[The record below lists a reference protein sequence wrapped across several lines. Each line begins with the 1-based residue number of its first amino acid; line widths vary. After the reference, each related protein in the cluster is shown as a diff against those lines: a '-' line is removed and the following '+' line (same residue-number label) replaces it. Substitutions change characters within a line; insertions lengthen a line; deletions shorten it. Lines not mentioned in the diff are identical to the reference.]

1 MVFGRPPFMSVA
13 DDPKETQ
20 YKIIN
25 WPRYLDVS
33 PRAGGAHLSRHT
45 QLCDW
50 WSVGVILYEMVFG
63 RPPFMSVADDPKETQ
78 YKIFCVSSLPN
89 NEPIN
94 NPLCFGID
102 FKNLRST
109 RAEYIP
115 RVEHAEDTS
124 NFETVEVTESP
135 FETLGKR
142 APNNPAFYE
151 FTFRHFFDTDGQGC
165 PSLRP
170 PQKRPPLAPLFESTG
185 ARHETV
191 SSSES
196 IVI

>member
-1 MVFGRPPFMSVA
+1 L
-13 DDPKETQ
+13 Q
-20 YKIIN
+20 
-25 WPRYLDVS
+25 
-33 PRAGGAHLSRHT
+33 
-45 QLCDW
+45 
-50 WSVGVILYEMVFG
+50 
-63 RPPFMSVADDPKETQ
+63 
-78 YKIFCVSSLPN
+78 
-89 NEPIN
+89 
-94 NPLCFGID
+94 GID
-102 FKNLRST
+102 FANLRST

-115 RVEHAEDTS
+115 IVEHAEDTS
-124 NFETVEVTESP
+124 NFEAVEITESP

-165 PSLRP
+165 PSLR
-170 PQKRPPLAPLFESTG
+170 QRPPLAPLFESSG